1 MNKMLMLGVAALS
14 MAVALPASAETGHG
28 GKKGK
33 DLFAVHDTN
42 SDGKVTKEE
51 FIAGAEKKFAELDT
65 DKDGVI
71 SKQEH
76 EARKAQWKEKMK
88 EFREKRKEKP
98 PVEEPA
104 TE

>member
-14 MAVALPASAETGHG
+14 MAVAMPAKAEPEHG

-51 FIAGAEKKFAELDT
+51 FVAGAEKKFTEMDT
-65 DKDGVI
+65 NKDGAI
-71 SKQEH
+71 SKEEH
-76 EARKAQWKEKMK
+76 EARKAEWKKKMK
-88 EFREKRKEKP
+88 EHREKFKDKP
-98 PVEEPA
+98 PVDPA
-104 TE
+104 E